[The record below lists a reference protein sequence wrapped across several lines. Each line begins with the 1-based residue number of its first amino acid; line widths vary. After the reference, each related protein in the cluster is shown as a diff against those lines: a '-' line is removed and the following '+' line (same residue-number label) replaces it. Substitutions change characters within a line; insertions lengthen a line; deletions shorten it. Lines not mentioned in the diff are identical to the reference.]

1 MAVWAL
7 LLLHLLRKLPKSL
20 LLLASC
26 REGVEGSPD
35 ILEIDLQAGH
45 VVALT
50 KRCHPKVELHFG
62 YLQLAHEDIVAVNL
76 PAPDI
81 YIWEQALHGK
91 ISSGGGGKDPGWL
104 QPGCG

>member
-7 LLLHLLRKLPKSL
+7 LLLHLLRKLLKGL

-50 KRCHPKVELHFG
+50 KCCHPTVELHFG
-62 YLQLAHEDIVAVNL
+62 YLQLAHEDVVADNL
-76 PAPDI
+76 PAPEL
-81 YIWEQALHGK
+81 YLGASVAWQ
-91 ISSGGGGKDPGWL
+91 S
-104 QPGCG
+104 

>member
-1 MAVWAL
+1 MVGCLGAAAATFAAQAAQG
-7 LLLHLLRKLPKSL
+7 PF
-20 LLLASC
+20 AACFC

-62 YLQLAHEDIVAVNL
+62 YLQLAHEDSL
-76 PAPDI
+76 PATEL
-81 YIWEQALHGK
+81 YLGASVAWQ
-91 ISSGGGGKDPGWL
+91 S
-104 QPGCG
+104 